1 MNVFVFVKYLKCVF
15 VKLYMQTVFG
25 FIVTIDIKGL
35 FVVRLTSQ
43 GRNRATSEY
52 RNPVKQQKQNTSR
65 THDKELR
72 FSGN

>member
-1 MNVFVFVKYLKCVF
+1 MNVFVFVEYLKCVF
-15 VKLYMQTVFG
+15 VKLYMQTVFRF

-72 FSGN
+72 F

>member
-1 MNVFVFVKYLKCVF
+1 
-15 VKLYMQTVFG
+15 MQTVFG

-72 FSGN
+72 FPEIDSLESVAVLPMKGK